1 MNYLLDTNIIVAI
14 LRNKSLSENTINIIK
29 SKQLC
34 MSVIS
39 YAELIY
45 GIEKYA
51 VNKAKRKQ
59 ELRNLATGLGLVIIP
74 LTCDVVEKA
83 IETRIALETA
93 GAKIEDADT
102 YIAASA
108 LIYNIPIVT
117 SDKHFSR
124 IKGLKLLLD

>member
-1 MNYLLDTNIIVAI
+1 
-14 LRNKSLSENTINIIK
+14 
-29 SKQLC
+29 